1 MRIFRALTGSCR
13 TGRPRFPRRGR
24 IFPNNIPTGSKYTL
38 IISLNGRNPIGDR
51 GPIAIL
57 DPPLHEPISGKA
69 RGEEELGPEAE
80 RTRTTGE
87 LRVTQMGEVQD

>member
-1 MRIFRALTGSCR
+1 MEEIL
-13 TGRPRFPRRGR
+13 
-24 IFPNNIPTGSKYTL
+24 
-38 IISLNGRNPIGDR
+38 IGDR

-87 LRVTQMGEVQD
+87 LRIAQMGEVQD